1 MTSTITNHPPTLANV
16 LQLLRAHRADLF
28 ARYPLRT
35 LAVFGSVSRGD
46 NGPESDVDIMVEFTQ
61 PVGMEFIRL
70 ADELEEILGCKVD
83 LVTRK
88 GVKDRYFKHI
98 EPDLQYVF

>member
-1 MTSTITNHPPTLANV
+1 MTPTTTAPPQTLANV

-46 NGPESDVDIMVEFTQ
+46 NGPESDVDIIVEFTQ
-61 PVGMEFIRL
+61 PVGMEFIDL
-70 ADELEEILGCKVD
+70 AHELEDMLGVKVD
-83 LVTRK
+83 LVTRQAIK
-88 GVKDRYFKHI
+88 ERYFKYI
-98 EPDLQYVF
+98 ESDLQYV

>member
-1 MTSTITNHPPTLANV
+1 MTPTTTNHPPTLANV

-46 NGPESDVDIMVEFTQ
+46 NGPESDVDIMVELAQ
-61 PVGMEFIRL
+61 PLGLDFVRL
-70 ADELEEILGCKVD
+70 AYELEDLLGTKVD
-83 LVTRK
+83 LVTRRAI
-88 GVKDRYFKHI
+88 KDRYFVHI
-98 EPDLQYVF
+98 EPELQYV